1 MVHSWVTIINY
12 ANYSRINANEIYDK
26 HDILQIID
34 DIIQPKWD
42 DFLDKNSDS
51 FFLIMRPNKKDYER
65 AILSTNID
73 RQIEI
78 NKDIASLFSSDSNI
92 CYLLSNLILC
102 YEKILDEN

>member
-78 NKDIASLFSSDSNI
+78 NKDIASLFSYESNI

>member
-1 MVHSWVTIINY
+1 MVHSWDTIINY

-26 HDILQIID
+26 YDILQIID
-34 DIIQPKWD
+34 DIIQPKWE
-42 DFLDKNSDS
+42 DFLAKNSDS
-51 FFLIMRPNKKDYER
+51 FFLIMRPNKKDYEKV
-65 AILSTNID
+65 ILLTNID